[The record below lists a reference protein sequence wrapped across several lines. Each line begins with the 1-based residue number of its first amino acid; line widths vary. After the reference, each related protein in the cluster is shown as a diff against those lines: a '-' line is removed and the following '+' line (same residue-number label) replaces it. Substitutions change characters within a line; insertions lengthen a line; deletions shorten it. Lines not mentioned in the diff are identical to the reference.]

1 MKISIYIA
9 SSVNGFISN
18 SRNVPDWLSPEYSQ
32 GMYVISQKFKAVIM
46 GKTTYNII
54 APDYLPLKDEGT
66 TVVLT
71 TDETAKSNNPTIIFT
86 NNSPAEI
93 KQMLE
98 NKGHTEAVII
108 GGTMTTSQF
117 MNAGLVDQIYF
128 VVEPILF
135 DNGLPLL
142 KDVVGEFKLNLLDV
156 SKLNNNTVQLHY
168 QIQKQLNL
176 EIA

>member
-9 SSVNGFISN
+9 SSANGFISN
-18 SRNVPDWLSPEYSQ
+18 SRNVPDWLSQEYGQ
-32 GMYVISQKFKAVIM
+32 GMYAICQEFKAVIM

-71 TDETAKSNNPTIIFT
+71 TDETVKSDNPSVMFT
-86 NNSPAEI
+86 KDSPAEI

-98 NKGHTEAVII
+98 GKGHTEAVII
-108 GGTMTTSQF
+108 GGTMTISQF
-117 MNAGLVDQIYF
+117 MNAGLVDEIYF
-128 VVEPILF
+128 VVEPVLF

-142 KDVVGEFKLNLLDV
+142 KDVVGEFKLNLLEV
-156 SKLNNNTVQLHY
+156 SKLNSNTVQLHY
-168 QIQKQLNL
+168 MIKKNN
-176 EIA
+176 